1 MYHITVQ
8 RTINKNDMPPLHYLK
23 RWAKQTLKSK
33 METAELN
40 IRVIG
45 QSEMTE
51 LNSQYR
57 HKAYPTN
64 VLSFPFD
71 MPEDIEETPFL
82 GDIVIC
88 APVVNQEAIDQNKT
102 QDAHWAHMVVHGT
115 LHLLGYDH
123 ETEADANIMEPEE
136 IQILHTLGFANPY
149 QTEENNG
156 RGH

>member
-1 MYHITVQ
+1 
-8 RTINKNDMPPLHYLK
+8 
-23 RWAKQTLKSK
+23 
-33 METAELN
+33 
-40 IRVIG
+40 
-45 QSEMTE
+45 MTE

-71 MPEDIEETPFL
+71 MPDIEETPFL

-88 APVVNQEAIDQNKT
+88 ASVVNEEAIEQNKLPE
-102 QDAHWAHMVVHGT
+102 AHWAHMVVHGT

-136 IQILHTLGFANPY
+136 THILHRLGFANPY
-149 QTEENNG
+149 QSEENNG
-156 RGH
+156 RGHEIS